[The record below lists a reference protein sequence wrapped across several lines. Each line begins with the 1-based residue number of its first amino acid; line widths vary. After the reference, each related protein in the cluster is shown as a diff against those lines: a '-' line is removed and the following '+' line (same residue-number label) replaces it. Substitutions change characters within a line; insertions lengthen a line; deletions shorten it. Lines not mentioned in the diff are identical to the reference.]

1 MLHFLNDHFSTNN
14 VNIFQMFSLALTIT
28 LGNNGV
34 GITEKYLKIQNISEW
49 NLDYLLHNVQWWK
62 KQRILP
68 HSNVVANHP
77 LNMIPVSIPTD
88 L

>member
-34 GITEKYLKIQNISEW
+34 GITYNRKISEDSKHFRMKFRLFVAQCTVMVKTNTPTLMW
-49 NLDYLLHNVQWWK
+49 SK
-62 KQRILP
+62 IIL
-68 HSNVVANHP
+68 
-77 LNMIPVSIPTD
+77 
-88 L
+88 